1 MHVPA
6 CVFLIGI
13 IGSPDA
19 GRPVMHSIGM
29 ATKFVYDIEIQEVI
43 EKRAQILCWSD
54 IIKLW
59 LCSECSSCHFV
70 GNSLYVQPQS

>member
-43 EKRAQILCWSD
+43 EKRAQILC
-54 IIKLW
+54 
-59 LCSECSSCHFV
+59 
-70 GNSLYVQPQS
+70 